1 MTFNQAAIKAKFH
14 KYRFDLPVIL
24 LFGFFISISYVVDFA
39 AGEELFQTTFW
50 RFLKEMLLIL
60 PCMFILI
67 GLFDVWIP
75 KEKIEKHVGKGS
87 GMKGMGLMIF
97 LAVIQPGSLYV
108 SFPFAHLLWKKG
120 TSLRNIFIY
129 VGMFSAAKI
138 PMLTFEI
145 GFLGLKF
152 SALRLIL
159 TIPVFILI
167 AILLERRLRNTS
179 YQITAPE

>member
-1 MTFNQAAIKAKFH
+1 MKKLLKKYKFD
-14 KYRFDLPVIL
+14 FTTIL
-24 LFGFFISISYVVDFA
+24 LFAGLVGISYLVDWTV
-39 AGEELFQTTFW
+39 GIKLFETTF
-50 RFLKEMLLIL
+50 RQFLIEMLTIL

-75 KEKIEKHVGKGS
+75 RDKIEKHIGS
-87 GMKGMGLMIF
+87 GSGIKGIALMIL
-97 LAVIQPGSLYV
+97 LAVTQVGPLYAA
-108 SFPFAHLLWKKG
+108 FPVAHLLWKKG
-120 TSLRNIFIY
+120 CSLRNIFVY

-152 SALRLIL
+152 SMLRLIL

-167 AILLERRLRNTS
+167 AFIMEKRLRNKG
-179 YQITAPE
+179 YEITKPE

>member
-1 MTFNQAAIKAKFH
+1 MNIYHHRA
-14 KYRFDLPVIL
+14 
-24 LFGFFISISYVVDFA
+24 
-39 AGEELFQTTFW
+39 
-50 RFLKEMLLIL
+50 
-60 PCMFILI
+60 
-67 GLFDVWIP
+67 
-75 KEKIEKHVGKGS
+75 
-87 GMKGMGLMIF
+87 
-97 LAVIQPGSLYV
+97 
-108 SFPFAHLLWKKG
+108 
-120 TSLRNIFIY
+120 LRY

-152 SALRLIL
+152 SVLRLIL